1 MLEKRL
7 VTRDHL
13 WPLINLTVR
22 PDQHDLVSSNMK
34 TFAEAPFEPG
44 SRVWGLWVGETP
56 VGLMAMVHPREY
68 PYHEE
73 GDDVEAAYVWRLMIA
88 ADHQGHGYGRT
99 AIGMAVAVARYWGCP
114 RITLGVSPASHSAQQ
129 FYEKMGF
136 RSTGRIVEEDLIMTR
151 DVDGAH
157 ECTAYGLM

>member
-1 MLEKRL
+1 MLEKRE

-13 WPLINLTVR
+13 WPLINLAVR
-22 PDQHDLVSSNMK
+22 PDQRDLVSSNMK
-34 TFAEAPFEPG
+34 TFAEAPFETG
-44 SRVWGLWVGETP
+44 AYVWGLWVGTTP

-88 ADHQGHGYGRT
+88 ADHQGHGYGRA
-99 AIGMAVAVARYWGCP
+99 AIGMALTVARDWGCP
-114 RITLGVSPASHSAQQ
+114 RITLGVSEAAHSAQP

-136 RSTGRIVEEDLIMTR
+136 RSTGRVASDDLIMTR
-151 DVDGAH
+151 EVDGAQ
-157 ECTAYGLM
+157 